1 VRQIEIK
8 ATARRAEVR
17 DRREILGD
25 LMPAALQR
33 EQRWLPRMIIDGC
46 FSAILA
52 VRAHADLLVLV
63 VRHDVKDNRRIRP
76 RH

>member
-8 ATARRAEVR
+8 AMARLAEVR

-33 EQRWLPRMIIDGC
+33 EQRWSPRMIIDGC
-46 FSAILA
+46 FLQYLQFPLMPISSC
-52 VRAHADLLVLV
+52 
-63 VRHDVKDNRRIRP
+63 
-76 RH
+76 